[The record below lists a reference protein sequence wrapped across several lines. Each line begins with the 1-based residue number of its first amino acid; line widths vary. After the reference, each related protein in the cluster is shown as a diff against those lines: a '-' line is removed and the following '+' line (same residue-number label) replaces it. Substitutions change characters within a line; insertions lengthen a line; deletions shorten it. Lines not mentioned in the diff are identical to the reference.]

1 MFLERRKMNIKGAM
15 KAKKITQKKMAKRL
29 KLSESYI
36 TRLLNG
42 TRYNRNFENYIYFE
56 LNIDYR
62 NLM

>member
-15 KAKKITQKKMAKRL
+15 RAKKITQKKIAKRL

-42 TRYNRNFENYIYFE
+42 TRYNRNFENYIYVE